1 MAANLKPPTKVFA
14 HGWWTN
20 EGEKISKS
28 LGNVID
34 PYEVI
39 SHYGLDQIRFFLFRE
54 VPFGNDGDFSRESI
68 AKRVNADL
76 SNNFGNLIQRICSFI
91 KKNCNSI
98 VENNFSLNSEDDR
111 LLQFSIDK
119 INNYRSYMERQ
130 EINKA
135 LKETFELL
143 TETNVYVDKQ
153 APWVLNKSN
162 ITRMNVVLSLTVE
175 LIKRSTLMLYPVIPG
190 SCLKV
195 FEILNLNFSSINFD
209 NIENLPSTSLTIN
222 EPSPIFPRIV
232 IDD

>member
-1 MAANLKPPTKVFA
+1 MAANLKPPIKVFA

-20 EGEKISKS
+20 EGKKISKS

-143 TETNVYVDKQ
+143 TETNVYVDQQ
-153 APWVLNKSN
+153 APWVLLKSN
-162 ITRMNVVLSLTVE
+162 IARMNVVLSLAIE
-175 LIKRSTLMLYPVIPG
+175 LIKRSTLMLYPIIPG

-209 NIENLPSTSLTIN
+209 NITNLPTIESSIN
-222 EPSPIFPRIV
+222 DPSPIFPRIE
-232 IDD
+232 IND

>member
-1 MAANLKPPTKVFA
+1 M
-14 HGWWTN
+14 
-20 EGEKISKS
+20 
-28 LGNVID
+28 
-34 PYEVI
+34 
-39 SHYGLDQIRFFLFRE
+39 
-54 VPFGNDGDFSRESI
+54 
-68 AKRVNADL
+68 NADL

-143 TETNVYVDKQ
+143 TETNVYVDQQ

-162 ITRMNVVLSLTVE
+162 IARMNVVLSLTVE

>member
-1 MAANLKPPTKVFA
+1 
-14 HGWWTN
+14 
-20 EGEKISKS
+20 
-28 LGNVID
+28 
-34 PYEVI
+34 VI

-119 INNYRSYMERQ
+119 INNYRSYMERH

-143 TETNVYVDKQ
+143 TETNVYVDQQ

-162 ITRMNVVLSLTVE
+162 IARMNVVLSLTVE
-175 LIKRSTLMLYPVIPG
+175 LIKRSTLMLYPIIPG

>member
-1 MAANLKPPTKVFA
+1 MKRTDIFLLVIIILGCSDP
-14 HGWWTN
+14 
-20 EGEKISKS
+20 ISK
-28 LGNVID
+28 
-34 PYEVI
+34 
-39 SHYGLDQIRFFLFRE
+39 
-54 VPFGNDGDFSRESI
+54 
-68 AKRVNADL
+68 
-76 SNNFGNLIQRICSFI
+76 
-91 KKNCNSI
+91 
-98 VENNFSLNSEDDR
+98 NNFSLNSEDDQ

-135 LKETFELL
+135 LKEIFELL
-143 TETNVYVDKQ
+143 TETNVYVDQQ

-162 ITRMNVVLSLTVE
+162 IARMNVVLSLTVE

-209 NIENLPSTSLTIN
+209 NIENLPSTSITIN
-222 EPSPIFPRIV
+222 EPSPIFPRIL